1 MQARGEAMR
10 RKFRTGRPPR
20 PQPGFWRASPRR
32 PARQQK
38 HRGRG
43 DWLKSAGSLS
53 GLVVGLVAVIGL
65 IFTAQTTQQGKS
77 QTQASQQQV
86 QINQQGQLIDRYNA
100 AIANLGSPD
109 IDIRLVGIYG
119 LQRLAQDSPRDQPT
133 VVAVLCAFARGD
145 RVAAP
150 GGAAPETQPPPAARV
165 STVSSARL
173 PIDVQVALTVIG
185 SRDPRNDG
193 PAAVIDLDHAAL
205 PGARL
210 GSARLGGADLSG
222 ADLHNAYLNDTDLT
236 LADLS
241 LADLA
246 GTSLTNTRLAGA
258 DLAGADLSGTRPTDA
273 DLAGANLSHVNL
285 SSAILAGDNLDRATL
300 AAANLT
306 HAVLAGEALR
316 GVSFATA
323 DLTGA
328 VLSGADL
335 SHGYLVAARLLL
347 ASMLDTQLTGADLT
361 GADLTGADVR
371 DSRFTDANL
380 SYANLT
386 GAHVSGAIFTGA
398 DLTGV
403 NWPAGTQ
410 VPQGWRLN
418 PGTGLLER
426 TGG

>member
-1 MQARGEAMR
+1 MQAPGEARR
-10 RKFRTGRPPR
+10 RKFPTGRPPR
-20 PQPGFWRASPRR
+20 PQLGYRKRAVRR
-32 PARQQK
+32 ARQQK
-38 HRGRG
+38 RRSLG
-43 DWLKSAGSLS
+43 DWVKSAGSLS
-53 GLVVGLVAVIGL
+53 GLVVGLAAVIGL

-86 QINQQGQLIDRYNA
+86 QINQQSQLIDRYNA
-100 AIANLGSPD
+100 AIANLGSTD

-119 LQRLAQDSPRDQPT
+119 LQRLAQDSPPYQPT
-133 VVAVLCAFARGD
+133 VIAVLCAFARGD

-150 GGAAPETQPPPAARV
+150 GGVAPKTQPPPAARV
-165 STVSSARL
+165 STISSARL
-173 PIDVQVALTVIG
+173 PIDVQVALTAIG

-193 PAAVIDLDHAAL
+193 QAAVIDLDDAAL
-205 PGARL
+205 PGVRL
-210 GSARLGGADLSG
+210 GSARLQGADLSG
-222 ADLHNAYLNDTDLT
+222 ADLHNAYLNDADLT

-258 DLAGADLSGTRPTDA
+258 DLADADLSGTRPTDA

-285 SSAILAGDNLDRATL
+285 SSAILAGDNLDRASL

-306 HAVLAGEALR
+306 DAVLAGETLR

-335 SHGYLVAARLLL
+335 SHGYLVAASLLQV
-347 ASMLDTQLTGADLT
+347 SMINAQLTGADLT
-361 GADLTGADVR
+361 GADLTNADVR
-371 DSRFTDANL
+371 NSRFTDANL

-386 GAHVSGAIFTGA
+386 GADVSGAIFTGA

-410 VPQGWRLN
+410 VPQGWQLN
-418 PGTGLLER
+418 PGTGLLQR
-426 TGG
+426 AGG